1 MRTTLDTMPIDVPEN
16 LINEFVT
23 SIRLCSDGYYYVCVS
38 HGGTMCVPPEVVMDN
53 AVYGEATHMPP
64 HRVVSFH

>member
-16 LINEFVT
+16 VINEYVT
-23 SIRLCSDGYYYVCVS
+23 SIRLCSYVCVS
-38 HGGTMCVPPEVVMDN
+38 RGGTMYVPPEVVMDN
-53 AVYGEATHMPP
+53 TVYGETTHMPP